1 MLPES
6 THVNHPQDTR
16 IIHGMEIVRLD
27 QSTRVEIGISQ
38 RQPSTRVDVLR
49 LAKA

>member
-16 IIHGMEIVRLD
+16 IIHGMEIVMRD
-27 QSTRVEIGISQ
+27 QAMRAVIGISQ
-38 RQPSTRVDVLR
+38 WNWPREST
-49 LAKA
+49 